1 MINIKEGKTFL
12 EAYLK
17 PASILVIFGGAILAL
32 QIQYGYFFVSALGLL
47 GLLYSFKLEKE
58 RSIRLRKEKIREKWA
73 TDHKEKRDFT
83 SIKKFYNFLK
93 AKDYKSFSIDDMTW
107 DDLNMDQVFK
117 KLDHTESLPGMQYLY
132 NLLRKPIFNRKLLEE
147 RSEKIDLFSKKRN
160 LSTEI
165 QYYLSLLGKKEFK
178 GLFTYFEDG
187 LKVETKFLILYKFFS
202 IVPILG
208 IVVLV
213 FNRTYGLF
221 LIILGVMVN
230 GLIYQRHK
238 DRVYSEIDVFKYI
251 ASLIKAAINL
261 TNLET
266 EELDIN
272 RKELREI
279 LDRTDK
285 LYKNASSLKSAASI
299 GFKSELEMLIDYINL
314 ITLRETII
322 FYETISLINKHRK
335 DMLRIYEILGRV
347 DAYIALASYKD
358 SLTYFTEP
366 ELVKQDRFVL
376 ETEDLYHPLLKKP
389 VPYSFKLD
397 NKGVLVTGSNASG
410 KSTYLRAIGINS
422 LFAQTFYTALAKE
435 YTSSYFKV
443 MSSIGVTDNITDGDS
458 YFMAESKSLKRII
471 EVVGGE
477 TPVLCILDE
486 IFRGTNTIE
495 RISAATEVLNYMIS
509 RNTLVVAATHDIELT
524 TLVSGRFN
532 NYHFKESIEANDIN
546 FDYLLRS
553 GPATTRNA
561 IAILKY
567 LGYPETI
574 YENASKMAKVY
585 EEKNVLTVD

>member
-1 MINIKEGKTFL
+1 MINIKDGKTLL

-17 PASILVIFGGAILAL
+17 PASILVIFAGAILAL

-58 RSIRLRKEKIREKWA
+58 RSIRLRKDKIREKWA
-73 TDHKEKRDFT
+73 TDHKEKRNFE

-93 AKDYKSFSIDDMTW
+93 GKDSKSFSIDDMTW
-107 DDLNMDQVFK
+107 DDLNMDEVFK

-132 NLLRKPIFNRKLLEE
+132 NLLRKPIFDREVLKE
-147 RSEKIDLFSKKRN
+147 RSGKIDSFSKKRN
-160 LSTEI
+160 LSIEI

-178 GLFTYFEDG
+178 GLFTYFTKG

-208 IVVLV
+208 IVVLI

-221 LIILGVMVN
+221 LTILGIMVN
-230 GLIYQRHK
+230 GLIYQKHK
-238 DRVYSEIDVFKYI
+238 DRVYSEIDIFKYI

-266 EELDIN
+266 EELDIS
-272 RKELREI
+272 REELREI
-279 LDRTDK
+279 LDRTNK
-285 LYKNASSLKSAASI
+285 LYKNASSLKSAAGT

-314 ITLRETII
+314 ITLRETIT

-358 SLTYFTEP
+358 SLAYFTEP
-366 ELVKQDRFVL
+366 RLVKGDRFIL

-397 NKGVLVTGSNASG
+397 NKGILVTGSNASG

-422 LFAQTFYTALAKE
+422 LFAQTFYTVLAKE

-443 MSSIGVTDNITDGDS
+443 LSSIGVTDNITDGDS

-471 EVVGGE
+471 EVVGGR

-486 IFRGTNTIE
+486 IFRGTNTVE

-524 TLVSGRFN
+524 TLVSERFN

-546 FDYLLRS
+546 FDYLLRR

-567 LGYPETI
+567 LGYPKTI

-585 EEKNVLTVD
+585 EEKKILTVD